1 MAKSHSFIV
10 GKNMLNT
17 IYMTCF
23 CYKEFFDGELK
34 IDYATFC
41 QQVRINWFRIQK
53 FPENIVRTLFYLIC
67 DLYDFYYSKTKDSSI
82 DFE

>member
-1 MAKSHSFIV
+1 
-10 GKNMLNT
+10 
-17 IYMTCF
+17 MTCF
-23 CYKEFFDGELK
+23 CYKESFDRGLK

-41 QQVRINWFRIQK
+41 QQLELIGSEFKNSLKILS
-53 FPENIVRTLFYLIC
+53 ELYLIC

>member
-1 MAKSHSFIV
+1 
-10 GKNMLNT
+10 
-17 IYMTCF
+17 MTYF
-23 CYKEFFDGELK
+23 YYKESFDGGLK

-82 DFE
+82 YFEGVKYYDYCLKIRTLNHF